1 MGQKK
6 SAMMARKTRGE
17 KIQKVLAEAG
27 VSSRRGAENL
37 IRQGLVKVNGTII
50 DNPAIRVDPAADVI
64 EYKGE
69 RLLYPSGKARG
80 LILYKISGYVTST
93 SDPHNRKTVYDLL
106 PKEERNKK
114 WLYAGRLDK
123 DTEGLLFFTDSG
135 ELVHRLTCR
144 EWEWEDPRT
153 ELVEKIVEYMQF
165 KEIAEHMRRLEELSS
180 RQAERGFSEVELY
193 SCQEEEVQID
203 ATVNE
208 LILAFGRL
216 LLKKPPPEPVHH
228 ILREKISTA
237 RRAGEIREML
247 RQTRRLIFFDLV
259 PEGSSRFFIVV
270 TLVALLEMARG
281 REIKIEQTDPFSQ
294 LWIVRKRLKSATVS
308 GGDKPEE
315 PPKDRAGTDSAGSV
329 HLD

>member
-1 MGQKK
+1 MEEYQVRLDIFEGP
-6 SAMMARKTRGE
+6 MDLL
-17 KIQKVLAEAG
+17 IY
-27 VSSRRGAENL
+27 L
-37 IRQGLVKVNGTII
+37 IRQQEI
-50 DNPAIRVDPAADVI
+50 DIYDIPIALLADQYLEYITGIENLNLEKAGDFLLMAAT
-64 EYKGE
+64 
-69 RLLYPSGKARG
+69 LLQIKSRM
-80 LILYKISGYVTST
+80 
-93 SDPHNRKTVYDLL
+93 LL
-106 PKEERNKK
+106 PRP
-114 WLYAGRLDK
+114 
-123 DTEGLLFFTDSG
+123 EG
-135 ELVHRLTCR
+135 E

-259 PEGSSRFFIVV
+259 PQGAQAAFLSWS
-270 TLVALLEMARG
+270 
-281 REIKIEQTDPFSQ
+281 PS
-294 LWIVRKRLKSATVS
+294 
-308 GGDKPEE
+308 
-315 PPKDRAGTDSAGSV
+315 
-329 HLD
+329 